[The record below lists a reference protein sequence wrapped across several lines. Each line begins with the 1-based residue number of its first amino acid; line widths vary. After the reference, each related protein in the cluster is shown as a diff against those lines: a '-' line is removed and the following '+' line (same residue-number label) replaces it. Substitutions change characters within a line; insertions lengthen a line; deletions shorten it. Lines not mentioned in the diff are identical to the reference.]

1 MKMTFRTA
9 AALGVML
16 LGGLSLGVATAHAG
30 GCGGEHAGDEHGRV
44 YLPASPAVAAAPAGG
59 RCRYTCSM
67 HPNVVSTAPGSC
79 PICHMA
85 LTRK

>member
-1 MKMTFRTA
+1 MNM
-9 AALGVML
+9 
-16 LGGLSLGVATAHAG
+16 GGYTYPQA
-30 GCGGEHAGDEHGRV
+30 
-44 YLPASPAVAAAPAGG
+44 PVAAAPAAAAGA
-59 RCRYTCSM
+59 RYTCSM